1 MKKIL
6 NFNSFINEAK
16 YEADHELDRILD
28 KIGALGIESLTPQ
41 EKKYLDGD
49 RNTEPESVYSEE
61 DEFNNYIDEEG
72 NYVNPDKKNF
82 IFRIIDVDDVPYDS
96 TKFGISVFDK
106 SGRYQIDEHVADMIF
121 PELQDIEIEDL
132 AEGEMGYYGKLSKS
146 ELINKLT
153 SMGFVV
159 K

>member
-6 NFNSFINEAK
+6 NFNSFVNEAK

-28 KIGALGIESLTPQ
+28 KISALGIESLTPQ
-41 EKKYLDGD
+41 EKRYLDGD
-49 RNTEPESVYSEE
+49 KTEVEPEYTIDDNDS
-61 DEFNNYIDEEG
+61 NYIDEEG
-72 NYVNPDKKNF
+72 NYISPNKKDF
-82 IFRIIDVDDVPYDS
+82 LFKIIDVDNVPYDS
-96 TKFGISVFDK
+96 TKFGISVFEKDGK
-106 SGRYQIDEHVADMIF
+106 YQIDEHVADMIF

-132 AEGEMGYYGKLSKS
+132 AEGEMGYYGKLSKT